1 MILTLQQ
8 LAGTIS
14 RLKSEQK
21 KIVTTNGV
29 FDILH
34 AGHVRYLTEAKKMGD
49 VLIVGLNSDAS
60 TCTLKG
66 ETRPINKE
74 SDRAEVLDALGMVD
88 YVIIFDELDPRKL
101 LEQIK
106 PHAHV
111 KGGDYTIDRIIE
123 KDVVE
128 AGGGIVV
135 LLDASPG
142 YATTNIIKKI
152 LKRD

>member
-1 MILTLQQ
+1 MIIPLEQ
-8 LAGTIS
+8 LAQTVS
-14 RLKSEQK
+14 RLKKEQK

-34 AGHVRYLTEAKKMGD
+34 AGHIRYLAEAKKGGD

-60 TCTLKG
+60 TRALKG
-66 ETRPINKE
+66 ETRPVNTE
-74 SDRAEVLDALGMVD
+74 NDRAEVLDALSAVD

-106 PHAHV
+106 PHTHV
-111 KGGDYTIDRIIE
+111 KGGDYTLDRIIE

-128 AGGGIVV
+128 EGGGVVV
-135 LLDASPG
+135 LVDASPG
-142 YATTNIIKKI
+142 YATTKIIEKI
-152 LKRD
+152 LKCD